1 MLGTDTKDASVATD
15 VMART
20 PSPDGGAP
28 ADQQR
33 PAPRWLGVV
42 RFIGWVLIVAGV
54 VVGLFIVYLLFWT
67 GRETAV
73 AQRELLED
81 WAATTEQWSI
91 EESSGEERSG
101 EERSLEEW
109 SLEGSEGGF
118 TALPQVGPVEPDDD
132 VAIPDIG
139 AAHSLLWFE
148 RDGQRI
154 VTDDV
159 LSTVQGV
166 GLETLVSG
174 PGHYPNT
181 EDPGEA
187 GNFAISGHRTT
198 YAAPF
203 YNLDQLVPGD
213 EIHVVDRDGR
223 HFVYAVEELRVVLPD
238 DVWVLDDDPLGLGSE
253 GGGDHWMTITTCHPR
268 FSAAQR
274 LIAFASLQI
283 AA

>member
-1 MLGTDTKDASVATD
+1 VLDSLPGRRADVLGACCADSEADSKDVIVTSD
-15 VMART
+15 VMAPP
-20 PSPDGGAP
+20 PSREGAQTGPGGP
-28 ADQQR
+28 R
-33 PAPRWLGVV
+33 PPRWVAVL
-42 RFIGWVLIVAGV
+42 RFVGWLLIVAGA

-73 AQRELLED
+73 AQRDLLEQ
-81 WAATTEQWSI
+81 WGATTEQWSI
-91 EESSGEERSG
+91 D
-101 EERSLEEW
+101 EW

-118 TALPQVGPVEPDDD
+118 TALPESGPVEVGDDQGL
-132 VAIPDIG
+132 PDIG

-148 RDGQRI
+148 RDGERI
-154 VTDDV
+154 VTDEV

-166 GLETLVSG
+166 GLDNLVAG

-181 EDPGEA
+181 EDPGQA

-203 YNLDQLVPGD
+203 YDLDRLVPGD
-213 EIHVVDRDGR
+213 EIHVVDRGGR
-223 HFVYAVEELRVVLPD
+223 HFVYVVEELRVVQPD
-238 DVWVLDDDPLGLGSE
+238 DVWVLDDDPLDRGT
-253 GGGDHWMTITTCHPR
+253 DHWMTITTCHPR

-274 LIAFASLQI
+274 LVAFGSLRG